1 MTFEPWQYA
10 LGAVAAFLVGFSKTG
25 VPGSGILVVPLMAQ
39 VLGAR
44 LSVGATLPL
53 LLLGDCFAVAFY
65 RQHADWGWLRRIA
78 PWVTGGLLV
87 GAVTLKVLGD
97 LHLKTDPLG
106 PIIGVIILAMLALTL
121 LRGRLGDRLL
131 PHSPTGTVLT
141 GVLAGFSTMVSNA
154 AGPVMAIFMTAAGL
168 PKERLM
174 GTTAWNFLIFNLAKI
189 PFLLLLTADNPAE
202 PLFTPATLLFSVTLF
217 PALGLGALAGRY
229 LLRFVPERGFNALV
243 LGLSGLAAVRLI
255 V

>member
-1 MTFEPWQYA
+1 MPFEPWQYA
-10 LGAVAAFLVGFSKTG
+10 LGAVGAFLIGFSKTG
-25 VPGSGILVVPLMAQ
+25 VPGAGILVVPLMAQ
-39 VLGAR
+39 VFGAR

-65 RQHADWGWLRRIA
+65 RRDADWAWLRRIA

-97 LHLKTDPLG
+97 LHLGADPLG
-106 PIIGVIILAMLALTL
+106 KVIGVIILAMLALTL

-141 GVLAGFSTMVSNA
+141 GILAGFSTMVSNA

-168 PKERLM
+168 PKERLL
-174 GTTAWNFLIFNLAKI
+174 GTTAWTFLIFNLAKV
-189 PFLLLLTADNPAE
+189 PLLVLLTADNPAE
-202 PLFTPATLLFSVTLF
+202 PLFTPATLLLGVTLT
-217 PALGLGALAGRY
+217 PALGLGALAGRV
-229 LLRFVPERGFNALV
+229 LLPFIPERGFSLLV
-243 LGLSGLAAVRLI
+243 LGLSAVAAVRLL